1 MFEKY
6 SDSFL
11 NNFNFD
17 SLLGKFANK
26 KFLTYKSG
34 EIIFC
39 ENSQITDIYFIL
51 SGEVN
56 LTKIQNNDDYS
67 FSTVS
72 HSGDILGF
80 YDAITSNEYSS
91 NAVAVMNT
99 NDFAVSKSEFL
110 RFISNNNETSIS
122 TRNNLK

>member
-17 SLLGKFANK
+17 SLLEKFTNK
-26 KFLTYKSG
+26 KFLTFKEG

-39 ENSQITDIYFIL
+39 ENSYIAEIYFIL

-56 LTKIQNNDDYS
+56 LTKIKMILII
-67 FSTVS
+67 VS
-72 HSGDILGF
+72 VQPLIPVTYLDFMMLLP
-80 YDAITSNEYSS
+80 
-91 NAVAVMNT
+91 VMNIP
-99 NDFAVSKSEFL
+99 AMQ
-110 RFISNNNETSIS
+110 
-122 TRNNLK
+122 